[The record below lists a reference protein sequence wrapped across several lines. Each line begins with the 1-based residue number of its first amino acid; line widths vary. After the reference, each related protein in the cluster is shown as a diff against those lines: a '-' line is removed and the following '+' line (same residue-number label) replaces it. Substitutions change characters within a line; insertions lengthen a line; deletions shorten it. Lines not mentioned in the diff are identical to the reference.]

1 MDTTFDRRRWR
12 GGSVY
17 AADFRPL
24 DRNQRAKILFL
35 AEALDRRTKQ
45 PGRHGGVLGRTG
57 LAVLRT
63 LVTQFLNSATGRLD
77 PSIATIAKAANMA
90 RSTAQAALDRL
101 ELAGIIDRVRRM
113 ARTRMKVW
121 NAAAGRHLITDRV
134 LQITNAY
141 RLNFALPDR
150 REHGDLARP
159 LFREL
164 VTDTGKR
171 SETTSLFKSTTTI
184 ADLPPGRLRE
194 ALERLGKSIGRCSG
208 DEEKEAHGK
217 GGVE

>member
-1 MDTTFDRRRWR
+1 MDTFDRRRWR
-12 GGSVY
+12 KGSVY

-57 LAVLRT
+57 LAVLRS
-63 LVTQFLNSATGRLD
+63 LVTQFLNNATGRLD
-77 PSIATIAKAANMA
+77 PSIATIAKAANIA
-90 RSTAQAALDRL
+90 RSTAQSALDRL
-101 ELAGIIDRVRRM
+101 ETAGIIDRVRRM
-113 ARTRMKVW
+113 ARVRMKVW

-150 REHGDLARP
+150 AEHGDLGRP
-159 LFREL
+159 LFRGL

-171 SETTSLFKSTTTI
+171 SGTTSLFISKPT
-184 ADLPPGRLRE
+184 ADDLPPGKLRE
-194 ALERLGKSIGRCSG
+194 ALARLGKAIGRCG
-208 DEEKEAHGK
+208 GEQEKEAHEEVGAA
-217 GGVE
+217 

>member
-45 PGRHGGVLGRTG
+45 PGKHGGMLGRTG
-57 LAVLRT
+57 LAVLRA
-63 LVTQFLNSATGRLD
+63 LVTRFLNSATGRLD
-77 PSIATIAKAANMA
+77 PSIATIAKAANVA
-90 RSTAQAALDRL
+90 RSTAQDALDRL
-101 ELAGIIDRVRRM
+101 ELAGIIERVRRM
-113 ARTRMKVW
+113 ARIRMKVW
-121 NAAAGRHLITDRV
+121 NAAAGRHLLTDRV

-150 REHGDLARP
+150 AEHGDLARP
-159 LFREL
+159 LFRGIA
-164 VTDTGKR
+164 TDTGKR
-171 SETTSLFKSTTTI
+171 SGTTNFIYSKPSL
-184 ADLPPGRLRE
+184 ADLPPGPLRD
-194 ALERLGKSIGRCSG
+194 ALERLGKSIGRSIG
-208 DEEKEAHGK
+208 ETEKNAHEE
-217 GGVE
+217 GGAA

>member
-45 PGRHGGVLGRTG
+45 PGRHGGVIGRTG
-57 LAVLRT
+57 LAVLRA

-77 PSIATIAKAANMA
+77 PSIASIAKAANVA
-90 RSTAQAALDRL
+90 RSTAQEALKRL
-101 ELAGIIDRVRRM
+101 ELVGIIDRVRRM

-150 REHGDLARP
+150 PEHGDLARP
-159 LFREL
+159 LFL
-164 VTDTGKR
+164 KLATDTGKR
-171 SETTSLFKSTTTI
+171 SGTNNFIYSKQPAAELPTGPLF
-184 ADLPPGRLRE
+184 D
-194 ALERLGKSIGRCSG
+194 ALEQLGKSLGRSLG
-208 DEEKEAHGK
+208 DKEKIAHEN
-217 GGVE
+217 GGAA